1 MAAKYCCVLLSV
13 LQFDRQCMKK
23 DGAFNVLIIVLAL
36 HIVYSSL
43 MIFHMSS
50 ILIKKQS
57 FVNWPVSFLKHP
69 PPVSL
74 LSHII
79 RTEDGNLQK
88 QVMNICS
95 HFFKTQ
101 PL

>member
-23 DGAFNVLIIVLAL
+23 DAAFNVLIIVLAL

-69 PPVSL
+69 PKMV
-74 LSHII
+74 I
-79 RTEDGNLQK
+79 
-88 QVMNICS
+88 
-95 HFFKTQ
+95 FKNKS
-101 PL
+101 